1 MNETEKE
8 AQLLEFERKVLD
20 TVKKY
25 EMIKTCGKT
34 SVLVGLS
41 GGADSVSLLLS
52 LCALK
57 KSGIDLEISC
67 AHVNHMIRGESA
79 DSDERFSENLCKRL
93 GVPFFS
99 AKIDIPSISKK
110 LGKGTEETA
119 RDERYAFFDRVK
131 SENGIELAATA
142 HTASD
147 NAETMIFNLARGAS
161 LDGLCGIPPK
171 REGIIRPLILCTRT
185 EVEEYLYQKGETYV
199 TDETNLTDDYSRNL
213 IRHAVIPKLK
223 TVNPSLE
230 KTLSESAELL
240 RYDRDC
246 LNDAAKREAEEGENC
261 ISRMPQ
267 SIAARVVRNAYR
279 DFTGRELSGANL
291 SEILR
296 VSNDCLS
303 DGLTKFVSC
312 GSVFA
317 AISPD
322 AFSFVNEIPSAESY
336 SVVLK
341 EGLNVIKDGSW
352 LVFLGE
358 GDCQS
363 REALHIWTSH
373 SQNSYK
379 LALHYSLFSDRI
391 SGNIIA
397 RSRLHGDSYTYGGM
411 NRKLKKVFNG
421 QKIKNAEKCEIP
433 IICDDNGIILT
444 GVTPVAD
451 RHCGVGGDLPIEIY
465 KIVE

>member
-131 SENGIELAATA
+131 REYGIELAATA

-161 LDGLCGIPPK
+161 LDGL
-171 REGIIRPLILCTRT
+171 
-185 EVEEYLYQKGETYV
+185 
-199 TDETNLTDDYSRNL
+199 
-213 IRHAVIPKLK
+213 
-223 TVNPSLE
+223 
-230 KTLSESAELL
+230 
-240 RYDRDC
+240 
-246 LNDAAKREAEEGENC
+246 
-261 ISRMPQ
+261 
-267 SIAARVVRNAYR
+267 
-279 DFTGRELSGANL
+279 
-291 SEILR
+291 
-296 VSNDCLS
+296 
-303 DGLTKFVSC
+303 
-312 GSVFA
+312 
-317 AISPD
+317 
-322 AFSFVNEIPSAESY
+322 
-336 SVVLK
+336 
-341 EGLNVIKDGSW
+341 
-352 LVFLGE
+352 
-358 GDCQS
+358 
-363 REALHIWTSH
+363 
-373 SQNSYK
+373 
-379 LALHYSLFSDRI
+379 
-391 SGNIIA
+391 
-397 RSRLHGDSYTYGGM
+397 
-411 NRKLKKVFNG
+411 
-421 QKIKNAEKCEIP
+421 
-433 IICDDNGIILT
+433 
-444 GVTPVAD
+444 
-451 RHCGVGGDLPIEIY
+451 
-465 KIVE
+465 